1 MLTAGKNWQTPT
13 PYRYF
18 YELTSKLES
27 YSIYEIIVGTEKK
40 LLLTEI
46 LRIEKFNEKSQSK
59 NISDYLRLRTTTNWN
74 TCELIT
80 GLRPTQK
87 RGLFYGDWLKKNVLG
102 NTIKHLLL
110 IQFDESRNYLFI
122 DVFKGFYPK
131 NKTTLKKI
139 ISTYKTN

>member
-1 MLTAGKNWQTPT
+1 MQIPIPK
-13 PYRYF
+13 RYF
-18 YELTSKLES
+18 YKLTSKLES
-27 YSIYEIIVGTEKK
+27 YSVYEVIAGTEKK
-40 LLLTEI
+40 LLLAEI
-46 LRIEKFNEKSQSK
+46 LRIEKFNEKSQSR
-59 NISDYLRLRTTTNWN
+59 NIKDYLRLRTTENWN

-80 GLRPTQK
+80 GLRTTQK

-139 ISTYKTN
+139 ICTYKTN